1 MADGNLLSK
10 LVLSAIIVLFSLLFS
25 CANVLGF
32 LVRKLR
38 RKANDYRM
46 LWLEVGFNDVK
57 WEKFCQSKKTFCHLS
72 LTFYQEEISRITL
85 NAKTPGIRFS

>member
-38 RKANDYRM
+38 RKANDYSM
-46 LWLEVGFNDVK
+46 LWLEIGFNDVK
-57 WEKFCQSKKTFCHLS
+57 WEKFGQSKK
-72 LTFYQEEISRITL
+72 ISVICPLPRENIT
-85 NAKTPGIRFS
+85 NYIKC

>member
-1 MADGNLLSK
+1 MKSIQYLLGDIFAQEMDVMADGNLLSK

-46 LWLEVGFNDVK
+46 L
-57 WEKFCQSKKTFCHLS
+57 
-72 LTFYQEEISRITL
+72 
-85 NAKTPGIRFS
+85 

>member
-32 LVRKLR
+32 LVRKLG
-38 RKANDYRM
+38 RKANDYSM
-46 LWLEVGFNDVK
+46 L
-57 WEKFCQSKKTFCHLS
+57 
-72 LTFYQEEISRITL
+72 
-85 NAKTPGIRFS
+85 